1 MRRYNS
7 VFAIAAGAL
16 AVACSGDNGPGAMD
30 LPEAVV
36 AGRPEH
42 GTIRS
47 IGANTNAAITPGD
60 DGNGVAYR
68 STLGFD
74 LGALPSGARV
84 TAAMLDVAQ
93 CQVGGNAFGALG
105 PLVLDHIDLTLGLT
119 DAAYGGQTLESNI
132 GTISSTTGTG
142 SRTLD
147 VTTAVQ
153 ADMSASRRV
162 TAFRLRFRDHDTNAD
177 AVADFVQIALSR
189 DQHCIDQPDPRLHV
203 SYDR

>member
-7 VFAIAAGAL
+7 LFAIAAAVL
-16 AVACSGDNGPGAMD
+16 VVACSGDNGPGAVD

-36 AGRPEH
+36 AGRLEH

-60 DGNGVAYR
+60 DATGIAYR

-74 LGALPSGARV
+74 LKALPSGARV
-84 TAAMLDVAQ
+84 TSATLDVAQ
-93 CQVGGNAFGALG
+93 CQASANVFTALG

-119 DAAYGGQTLESNI
+119 DAAYSGQTLEPNI

-147 VTTAVQ
+147 VTAAVQ
-153 ADMSASRRV
+153 RDMTASRRV
-162 TAFRLRFRDHDTNAD
+162 TAYRLRFRDHDTNGD

-189 DQHCIDQPDPRLHV
+189 DQHCTGQPDPRLHV